1 MRRTT
6 SLTEVAPPSV
16 LAVVL
21 EDEDEDELVKAVVQA
36 EEGGAGG
43 GQDWLAALGGGS
55 DAPGTD
61 WLAAYR
67 ARAAP
72 ARAGLRRNSADY
84 SKVETAAFLRHCGL
98 CRRLLGPGRDT
109 FMFQGRG
116 GVLQPGVPAAAHNPR
131 GVEGQAHVKVHERG
145 GGAGD
150 QPRPLRQDRHR
161 RHGGGGLT

>member
-21 EDEDEDELVKAVVQA
+21 EEEDEDEQVKAVVQA

-55 DAPGTD
+55 GAPGTD

-67 ARAAP
+67 ARAGP
-72 ARAGLRRNSADY
+72 GRAGLRRNSADY

-109 FMFQGRG
+109 FMYKGEAAFCSLECRQQHITHEEWKDKCTSRSMSE
-116 GVLQPGVPAAAHNPR
+116 AAAPATSR
-131 GVEGQAHVKVHERG
+131 GRSGKTDTG
-145 GGAGD
+145 GTVAAA
-150 QPRPLRQDRHR
+150 
-161 RHGGGGLT
+161 

>member
-1 MRRTT
+1 MRGGASWGIACKKPMRRTT

-109 FMFQGRG
+109 FMYKY
-116 GVLQPGVPAAAHNPR
+116 VSC
-131 GVEGQAHVKVHERG
+131 
-145 GGAGD
+145 
-150 QPRPLRQDRHR
+150 PLLHARASMAKLYR
-161 RHGGGGLT
+161 